1 MSDLNSI
8 NSYLD
13 FAGLSNL
20 RAKAKDDQ
28 ESAAKEVG
36 RQFEAMFVQMM
47 MKSVRQANETIKS
60 DLMGSSAVDTFEEM
74 YHNEL
79 SQVMASNDAFGISD
93 WLVQHV
99 NNQSVQSSRPTK
111 FDIEKSVEFPLETNQ
126 GNIEEIGNRW

>member
-111 FDIEKSVEFPLETNQ
+111 FDIEKSVEFPLETKQ
-126 GNIEEIGNRW
+126 GNIEEML

>member
-111 FDIEKSVEFPLETNQ
+111 FDIEKSSEFRLETKQ
-126 GNIEEIGNRW
+126 GNIEEIL